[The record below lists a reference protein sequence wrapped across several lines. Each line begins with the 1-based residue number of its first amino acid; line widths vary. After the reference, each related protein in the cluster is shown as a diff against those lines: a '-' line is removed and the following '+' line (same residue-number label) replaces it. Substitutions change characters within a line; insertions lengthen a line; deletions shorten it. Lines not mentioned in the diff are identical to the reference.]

1 MFRWV
6 QKCKGY
12 NHEILLVRNNRVIRM
27 YPEKLDLVMRGKR
40 ENREEEETSYFMT
53 LPISDLTF
61 VTSHT
66 RCHETKA

>member
-27 YPEKLDLVMRGKR
+27 YPEKLALVMRG
-40 ENREEEETSYFMT
+40 EEGEQGRGRNFLLYDFAY
-53 LPISDLTF
+53 L
-61 VTSHT
+61 
-66 RCHETKA
+66 